1 MKNDK
6 TIHARI
12 YLGGKLKQKITKNM
26 PRTPGKLKYCSNH
39 RTSCLYELSNFAK
52 EQTAILFPVALLFLS
67 ISD

>member
-26 PRTPGKLKYCSNH
+26 PQTPGKLK
-39 RTSCLYELSNFAK
+39 
-52 EQTAILFPVALLFLS
+52 
-67 ISD
+67 